1 LHYYEAVKR
10 VEILEKKTNSLV
22 DQVPQLHEKDIYKE
36 GLIISNEL
44 STIYIEYFVKPILLK
59 HFGYTSWQNF
69 TNELSLLEQEIDKN
83 QHTSILAG
91 TSIKYEEL
99 YKPLISFLQP
109 VQDEIE
115 VSLTNIRY
123 LRNDRSTTVYHKQK
137 SINDQLEV
145 IKKAKEFKYSEHLE
159 FKHLVEQMVHILE
172 QHKPHFYQLY

>member
-1 LHYYEAVKR
+1 VW
-10 VEILEKKTNSLV
+10 
-22 DQVPQLHEKDIYKE
+22 VPWCSWSKEVPEKDIYKE

-83 QHTSILAG
+83 QHKSILAG

-99 YKPLISFLQP
+99 YKPLISFLEP

-123 LRNDRSTTVYHKQK
+123 LRIMIDLQRYITSKNQSM
-137 SINDQLEV
+137 IN
-145 IKKAKEFKYSEHLE
+145 
-159 FKHLVEQMVHILE
+159 
-172 QHKPHFYQLY
+172 